1 MRNILIVLG
10 LVLFTMVSC
19 TNKEN
24 EASSTLYK
32 IMVGDKYGFID
43 EHGKIVIEPQFDF
56 AGDYFSEG
64 VCFAV
69 LGEQEGLIDSTG
81 NFIVKL
87 DSIKFVP
94 IFNKGLAVISYNKII
109 TTDGRII
116 INLPQDYNLSIKTDD
131 INDNVYIYGVKLY
144 ELITNGSSFIANK
157 KGDFIGKYQ
166 ETGHFMNGLCPI
178 TYYDKWGYIDTSGN
192 LVIDTIYDK
201 AEDFTKEG
209 IARVQNG
216 EDEFFIDKQGNH
228 LFSVDKILTDFSSN
242 RAFVVLKGDTC
253 LVDKTGKKICVI
265 INTDKIYPFNNDNL
279 ATIIKNGKAAKIDTM
294 GNIVFQTDYE
304 YIGEFI
310 NGVAPAY
317 KNDNM
322 GYIDTLGKEI
332 ISVKYAQSAQAN
344 FFGMEYIHFV
354 KEEFHQENFKLR
366 AVYSYRNGEKVR
378 SYFDLQGNL
387 IWQDIPNEKIN
398 FHDNF
403 YLDKE
408 FAIEY
413 FDSRLSELDPIEGIY
428 YVTIKNYY
436 QDRDNP
442 NMIGLNGSESHFF
455 AVVKEPKNSSFK
467 IWLINSMYGSMLHKF
482 EKLGESNQY
491 AVTLKEDDEHSLL
504 TEEQKKSFSESLM
517 ILEDPTHFEY
527 RLERGHNSF
536 YNFFT
541 IFEYIRDYPST
552 SICEKMQKAEWTGTG
567 FAIANGYIAT
577 NYHVTSGTKN
587 IRVKGING
595 NMKESY
601 KGYVVASDKEHD
613 ISIIK
618 IVDKKFENF
627 GTIPYNINQ
636 DVTDVGDDIFVLGYP
651 MTETMGEEIKLT
663 KGIISAK
670 SGYKGADDMYQISA
684 AVQPGNSGSPL
695 FNSDGTI
702 IGIVNATHGDAEN
715 VNYAIKISYLNSLIH
730 NSNLNIDINKHNKIH
745 AKRLSKK
752 VRKIK
757 DYVYLIECSS
767 K

>member
-10 LVLFTMVSC
+10 LILFTLVSC

-24 EASSTLYK
+24 EAPSTLYR
-32 IMVGDKYGFID
+32 IMVGDKYGFIN
-43 EHGKIVIEPQFDF
+43 EHGKIVIEPQFDY

-64 VCFAV
+64 VCYAQ
-69 LGEQEGLIDSTG
+69 LGEQKGLIDSTG
-81 NFIVKL
+81 NFIVEL
-87 DSIKFVP
+87 DSFEYIPQF
-94 IFNKGLAVISYNKII
+94 IKGLAVISNNKII
-109 TTDGRII
+109 TTDGGII
-116 INLPQDYNLSIKTDD
+116 INLPQDYGLSIRTDEVY
-131 INDNVYIYGVKLY
+131 DNVYVYGVKHY
-144 ELITNGSSFIANK
+144 EVITNGSCFIANR
-157 KGDFIGKYQ
+157 KGDFIGTYK

-178 TYYDKWGYIDTSGN
+178 TYDDKWGYIDTSGN
-192 LVIDTIYDK
+192 LVIDTIYDG
-201 AEDFTKEG
+201 AEDFSKEG

-216 EDEFFIDKQGNH
+216 EGEFFIDKHGNH

-253 LVDKTGKKICVI
+253 LIDKTGKKICVI
-265 INTDKIYPFNNDNL
+265 NADRVYPFDNGNL
-279 ATIIKNGKAAKIDTM
+279 STIIKNGKAVKIDTM
-294 GNIVFQTDYE
+294 GNIVLQTDYE

-317 KNDNM
+317 KNDKM

-332 ISVKYAQSAQAN
+332 INVKYAQSELAN
-344 FFGMEYIHFV
+344 FYGKEYIHFL
-354 KEEFHQENFKLR
+354 KEEFHQEKFKLR
-366 AVYSYRNGEKVR
+366 AVHSYKNGKKVR
-378 SYFDLQGNL
+378 SYYDLQGNL
-387 IWQDIPNEKIN
+387 IWKDIPNEKID
-398 FHDNF
+398 FLSGF
-403 YLDKE
+403 YLDQE
-408 FAIEY
+408 YAIKY

-442 NMIGLNGSESHFF
+442 NIIGLNGSESHFF
-455 AVVKEPKNSSFK
+455 AVVKEPKNSGFK
-467 IWLINSMYGSMLHKF
+467 AWLINSMYGSMLHKF

-491 AVTLKEDDEHSLL
+491 AIISVENDEYVQI

-527 RLERGHNSF
+527 RLEKGHNYS

-541 IFEYIRDYPST
+541 IFEYIRDYPSAAVY
-552 SICEKMQKAEWTGTG
+552 EKIQKAEWTGTG
-567 FAIANGYIAT
+567 FAIADGYIAT
-577 NYHVTSGTKN
+577 NYHVTSGAKT
-587 IRVKGING
+587 IHVKGING

-618 IVDKKFENF
+618 IVDKKFEDF
-627 GTIPYNINQ
+627 GSIPYNINQ
-636 DVTDVGDDIFVLGYP
+636 SPIDVGDDIFVLGYP

-670 SGYKGADDMYQISA
+670 SGYKGSDDMYQISA

-702 IGIVNATHGDAEN
+702 IGIINATHGNAEN
-715 VNYAIKISYLNSLIH
+715 ANYAIKISYLNSLVH
-730 NSNLNIDINKHNKIH
+730 SSNLGIEINKNNKIH
-745 AKRLSKK
+745 ARRLSKK
-752 VRKIK
+752 VKKIK
-757 DYVYLIECSS
+757 NYVYLIECSS
-767 K
+767 R